1 MKNYNASIIVPVSN
15 DCNILEYFIEHL
27 KQTVDI
33 IKYQFIFVVDG
44 PVSNNIKQ
52 CLENFSKEYD
62 TVFCFYLE
70 KKSSYA
76 HVNNYGRLHAK
87 SSLLIF
93 MNTDIFIKPNCLE
106 TMIASLSENH
116 VQAVQPLLIY
126 PQSNLVQSTG
136 HIFCDCYNRHALKGR
151 TLEHKLVKKSDI
163 RQALSLALC
172 LIPSSIFDE
181 MNGFNEYYYNG
192 WEGLE
197 LTLKIT
203 HKGYLCWYESSAQA
217 YHVEGGSRKQYHLSQ
232 DLQSYYF
239 WSEWGKKVHLDIID
253 IIQKQLKDLLI
264 PSKYLVYNFT
274 SYRSWKNILDTLYV
288 EYDYIIDKTEYSAEE
303 KLDFFSVLSYY
314 ILTYPEP
321 IIFLVTSF
329 SALKENSLWIKY
341 RKCCDDIFID
351 LSGNADKLE
360 NIVCGN

>member
-1 MKNYNASIIVPVSN
+1 MNNYKASVIIPVSN

-27 KQTVDI
+27 KKVVDI
-33 IKYQFIFVVDG
+33 TKYQFIFVVDG
-44 PVSNNIKQ
+44 PVSYSIKQ
-52 CLENFSKEYD
+52 ILHCFSREYD

-87 SSLLIF
+87 SPLLIF
-93 MNTDIFIKPNCLE
+93 MNTDIFVKPNCLE
-106 TMIASLSENH
+106 TMIDSLFLNNVH
-116 VQAVQPLLIY
+116 AVQPLLIY

-151 TLEHKLVKKSDI
+151 TPEHKLVKKSAI

-172 LIPSSIFDE
+172 LIPASIFDE

-203 HKGYLCWYESSAQA
+203 QKGYLCWYESNAQA

-239 WSEWGKKVHLDIID
+239 WSEWGNKVHLDIID
-253 IIQKQLKDLLI
+253 IIQKQLTELLI

-274 SYRSWKNILDTLYV
+274 SYRSWKNILDTLNI
-288 EYDYIIDKTEYSAEE
+288 EYDYIINKTEYLTEE
-303 KLDFFSVLSYY
+303 KLDFFRVLSYQ
-314 ILTYPEP
+314 ILTYSEP
-321 IIFLVTSF
+321 IVFLVTSF
-329 SALKENSLWIKY
+329 STLKENALWVKY
-341 RKCCDDIFID
+341 RKCDADIFID
-351 LSGNADKLE
+351 LSGNADTLK